1 MVPDLLCAGYGATLV
16 RSVLIRRAIV
26 FGCACVVLGA
36 ACSGSGGSSKASP
49 TTAAAPKTSTSRART
64 TTTTTLGPTRTTTA
78 EPTGLAALILSE
90 VPGGFKLQ
98 SDDVADTGPTK
109 LAKAALDDVG
119 CNLGCDARQEL
130 TSAGFV
136 DGYQRQWTNID
147 AAGSAINQDFVYLY
161 EFRTPAG
168 AAQYAQHWRETLLS
182 TNQGAEVVSFTPAFV
197 PGAIGLRVADKFG
210 STGVAIFTKGPYAVR
225 VVVNG
230 GPNIDQSGPAT
241 QLAAQQYTRLP

>member
-1 MVPDLLCAGYGATLV
+1 
-16 RSVLIRRAIV
+16 VLIRRAIV
-26 FGCACVVLGA
+26 FGCAFVVLGV
-36 ACSGSGGSSKASP
+36 ACSGSDGSSKASP
-49 TTAAAPKTSTSRART
+49 TTAAAPKTSTSRVRT
-64 TTTTTLGPTRTTTA
+64 TTTTAPTRTTTA
-78 EPTGLAALILSE
+78 PPDGLATLILSE

-98 SDDVADTGPTK
+98 PDDVADTGPTK

-119 CNLGCDARQEL
+119 CNLGCDAREEL

-182 TNQGAEVVSFTPAFV
+182 TNQGPGLQSFTPAFI

-210 STGVAIFTKGPYAVR
+210 STGVALFTKGPYAVR
-225 VVVNG
+225 AIVNG

-241 QLAAQQYTRLP
+241 QLASEQYTSLP